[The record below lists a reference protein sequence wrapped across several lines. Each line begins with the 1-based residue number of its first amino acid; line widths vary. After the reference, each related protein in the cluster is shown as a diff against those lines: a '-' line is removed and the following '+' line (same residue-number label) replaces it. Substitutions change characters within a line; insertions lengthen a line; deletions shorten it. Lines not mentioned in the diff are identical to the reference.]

1 MNIFEEVKEN
11 VSVRQAAEYYGVK
24 VNRNRMS
31 RCPFHEDRNPS
42 MKLNEDYY
50 YCFGCGATGDVIDF
64 VAKLFDLSQYEAAQK
79 VANDFGITGGRVK
92 NVPVSGKSRYL
103 QEKTVQSKALYCQRV
118 LYDYLHLLEK
128 WKVQYAPK
136 APGSSIDE
144 RFEEACQ
151 MQDYVEELTEDFMF
165 ADKKEC
171 LKMAG
176 RLCEDGT
183 IIKLEKRLKSLKEGV
198 YEEPQIG

>member
-103 QEKTVQSKALYCQRV
+103 QEKIVQSKALYCQRV
-118 LYDYLHLLEK
+118 L
-128 WKVQYAPK
+128 
-136 APGSSIDE
+136 
-144 RFEEACQ
+144 
-151 MQDYVEELTEDFMF
+151 
-165 ADKKEC
+165 
-171 LKMAG
+171 
-176 RLCEDGT
+176 
-183 IIKLEKRLKSLKEGV
+183 
-198 YEEPQIG
+198 